1 MTREQLIEMAVE
13 QGFSAAAVIGTE
25 SVPFDP
31 AFRPLCEENLCGK
44 YGVNY
49 ACPPDCGTPEEMQR
63 KVTRHRHALVL
74 QTLWQVDDFADA
86 KATGPAKAEHN
97 AMSLRLVRELR
108 KNGCDGFLIGSG
120 GCALCRP
127 CAIVRGEPCTFPD
140 LRYSCMS
147 AYCVDAQKMADA
159 VGMQCW
165 TNDGKFRY
173 FSQILFRE

>member
-74 QTLWQVDDFADA
+74 QTLWQVDDFADTN
-86 KATGPAKAEHN
+86 ATGPAKAEHN

-127 CAIVRGEPCTFPD
+127 CAIVRGESCTFPD

-147 AYCVDAQKMADA
+147 AYCIFVRKLCEQCGIEYDAGAGLLA
-159 VGMQCW
+159 LYGMYVF
-165 TNDGKFRY
+165 D
-173 FSQILFRE
+173 